1 MTIGEFLKIKRKEK
15 GLSLRQVAYK
25 INVSHTNVADTEKG
39 IIKKESTILKIMSA
53 LNLTPEEKEEALR
66 LLIEEIAPKDLQNE
80 MLALKKGLVIQNNSN
95 MGNITVGSNIKISP
109 NTNNLI
115 LNLDG
120 LTDEQIEEVKKY
132 IEFLKVQNK
141 IKGK

>member
-1 MTIGEFLKIKRKEK
+1 
-15 GLSLRQVAYK
+15 
-25 INVSHTNVADTEKG
+25 
-39 IIKKESTILKIMSA
+39 
-53 LNLTPEEKEEALR
+53 
-66 LLIEEIAPKDLQNE
+66 
-80 MLALKKGLVIQNNSN
+80 